1 MSARVT
7 VCNGCC
13 CGRVE
18 KGHNEVPINFL
29 KAQWK
34 EHNISE
40 HVKLSISGCL
50 GPCSKHNVSLL
61 STREGRIWLGGLS
74 EQSHYEAIIEWARDI
89 ALNEK
94 DVKLPGILTSHLF
107 VPEKST
113 TVLPT
118 IIV

>member
-29 KAQWK
+29 EELW
-34 EHNISE
+34 EENNISE
-40 HVKLSISGCL
+40 HVKLTISGCL

-61 STREGRIWLGGLS
+61 STEEEKIWLGGLS
-74 EQSHYEAIIEWARDI
+74 EQSHYGAIIEWARDI
-89 ALNEK
+89 AQNGK
-94 DVKLPGILTSHLF
+94 DVELPEILTSHQF
-107 VPEKST
+107 VPEKFT
-113 TVLPT
+113 TV
-118 IIV
+118 IQDID